1 MDVDVGTYETS
12 GHGWTREG
20 ARRWAIALAF
30 AMAGWSGP
38 IARAGAPTE
47 FEPYFGWGAIQ
58 ESAGVGGFAFI
69 DGTLYFGSK
78 FGGGQAFQGLRWDS
92 DHATLRCTHVHPTK
106 PQYARLAAGDVLGD
120 GSTKLI
126 VGSEKVVETFDV
138 PSMTRIGAFSL
149 PANLGTLA
157 TDDLDGTGADEIA
170 VMFGA
175 QFQVRSMNGTLLWQ
189 AVLPS
194 EPYAM
199 CVGQF
204 DSDPAKEI
212 LFTNGVMLDG
222 ATQSQQF
229 VYPGGFPTGTVEAV
243 DVDGDGIDEVA
254 FRSSDN
260 SIRCV
265 KPITQTTLWT
275 LTTNLPSVIK
285 FGNVDDDAGL
295 ELVVGSFQGST
306 LRVYDVATLTLQGNF
321 PFSSQASNIALCDVI
336 PGGPKEIFFS
346 YTSPIG
352 HRYSL
357 IRGSDMAI
365 LDESD
370 PMEGPMHGP
379 FRADFDGDGS
389 DEIAIVSQT
398 TSGVDNGRIALF
410 DAETMLLEAT
420 SLPLGGN
427 PAGSVFDAAVAD
439 VTGDGTP
446 EILLATH
453 YFGGAA
459 VLGFRYDSAQ
469 QTFPLVYQTQPG
481 ISGQRFVSV
490 AAADM
495 DGDGKAEVVGGL
507 EATTSGIPPGAEIYV
522 FAGGTGQELWHSAPL
537 STSINGKT
545 TQVAIANVDG
555 DPALEVVALAY
566 QEAIHV
572 FDANTHWTE
581 AKFTGPFTSVA
592 TVASGVLGGDG
603 FGRVHGFAWN
613 GSNWFGLG
621 FKKLVPEYI
630 QGLALAPNGVL
641 AVASSGVLRG
651 FRVRAGQTFL
661 EYTSPNFG
669 LGFGRKFVLA
679 GPQSAPVPIS
689 AGISVIAPLK

>member
-1 MDVDVGTYETS
+1 MDVDAGTQETS
-12 GHGWTREG
+12 GHGWTRRG
-20 ARRWAIALAF
+20 ARRWALALAV
-30 AMAGWSGP
+30 ATACWSAP
-38 IARAGAPTE
+38 IAHAGTPTE

-58 ESAGVGGFAFI
+58 ESAGIGGIAFI

-78 FGGGQAFQGLRWDS
+78 FGNGQAFQGLRWDL

-106 PQYARLAAGDVLGD
+106 PHFASVASGDMLGD
-120 GSTKLI
+120 GSTKLV

-138 PSMTRIGAFSL
+138 PSMTRIAAFSL
-149 PANLGTLA
+149 PANLSRLA

-170 VMFGA
+170 LMMGA
-175 QFQVRSMNGTLLWQ
+175 QFQVRSMNGTLIWQ
-189 AVLPS
+189 VGFPS
-194 EPYAM
+194 EQSAM
-199 CVGQF
+199 CIGQF

-212 LFTNGVMLDG
+212 LFSNGAMFDG

-229 VYPGGFPTGTVEAV
+229 VYPGGFNGVVEAV

-254 FRSSDN
+254 FRSGDN
-260 SIRCV
+260 SIKCV
-265 KPITQTTLWT
+265 KPIAQTTVWT
-275 LTTNLPSVIK
+275 LTTNLASVIK
-285 FGNVDDDAGL
+285 FGNVDDDPGL
-295 ELVVGSFQGST
+295 ELVAGSYQGSS
-306 LRVYDVATLTLQGNF
+306 LRVYDVATLTLQGIF
-321 PFSSQASNIALCDVI
+321 PFSPKASSIALCDVI
-336 PGGPKEIFFS
+336 PGGPKEIFFT
-346 YTSPIG
+346 YTATIG
-352 HRYSL
+352 HRYAL

-370 PMEGPMHGP
+370 PMQGPMHGP

-389 DEIAIVSQT
+389 DEIAIVSQAT
-398 TSGVDNGRIALF
+398 LSLDNGRIAMF
-410 DAETMLLEAT
+410 DAETMLIEAV

-427 PAGSVFDAAVAD
+427 PAGSAFDAAIAD

-446 EILLATH
+446 EILVATR
-453 YFGGAA
+453 YSGGAA
-459 VLGFRYDSAQ
+459 VLGFHYDSAQ
-469 QTFPLVYQTQPG
+469 KTFPLVYQTQAF

-495 DGDGKAEVVGGL
+495 NGDGKAEVAAGL

-522 FAGGTGQELWHSAPL
+522 FAGGTGQELWHSGPL
-537 STSINGKT
+537 STSINGRT

-555 DPALEVVALAY
+555 DSALEIVALAY

-572 FDANTHWTE
+572 FDANTHLAE

-613 GSNWFGLG
+613 GSNWYGLG

-641 AVASSGVLRG
+641 AVASDGVLRG